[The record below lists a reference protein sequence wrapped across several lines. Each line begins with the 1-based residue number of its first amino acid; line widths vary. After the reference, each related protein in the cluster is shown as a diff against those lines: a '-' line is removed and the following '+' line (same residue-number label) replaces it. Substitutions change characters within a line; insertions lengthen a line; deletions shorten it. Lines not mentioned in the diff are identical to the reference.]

1 MADVTLSIGGHFYAV
16 ACREGEET
24 HLANMGAL
32 IDAKTVEARAAV
44 GSLSEVRQ
52 LLFAALLLADEL
64 TECRSQVAPS
74 SAPDTRHLQLLQ
86 RIAGRLTAVA
96 SALEHSHG

>member
-1 MADVTLSIGGHFYAV
+1 MADVTLSIGGHFYTV
-16 ACREGEET
+16 ACREGEEA
-24 HLANMGAL
+24 HLLNMGAL

-64 TECRSQVAPS
+64 SERRGAVAPS
-74 SAPDTRHLQLLQ
+74 STPDAGHLHLLKS
-86 RIAGRLTAVA
+86 IAGRLEAVA
-96 SALEHSHG
+96 SALEHSDG